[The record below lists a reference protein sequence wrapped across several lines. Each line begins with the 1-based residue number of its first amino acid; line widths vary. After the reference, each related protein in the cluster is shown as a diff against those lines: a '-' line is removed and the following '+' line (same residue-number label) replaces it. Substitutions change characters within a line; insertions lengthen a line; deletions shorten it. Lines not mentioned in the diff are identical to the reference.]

1 MIYKLTKSPMA
12 RRLTKTEKSQYEKWG
27 YVKNLPVF
35 NEDEIPVLKEYF
47 YEMVALM
54 PQGKHISSVNWWAKA
69 NRKIYDLMHTSAI
82 LDYIED
88 ILGSNIILWGGN
100 CFAKFPKDRTV
111 VPWHQDAQYWPLKPM
126 KSVTAWLAIFDS
138 DEENAAMQIVRGSHH
153 WGMKEHHINKD
164 KNYILNQEIDSA
176 DIKKEDI
183 VTLDLKAGEISLHDN
198 RIIHGSGQN
207 YSERIRAGLAIRYS
221 PTDVK
226 CDLKVWPTFEVYL
239 VRGVDD
245 YKHNPVAK
253 VPSGNRS
260 PVSKNQ
266 GSWEFP

>member
-1 MIYKLTKSPMA
+1 MIYKFTTSPKA

-69 NRKIYDLMHTSAI
+69 NRKIYDLMLTSEI
-82 LDYIED
+82 FDYIED

-126 KSVTAWLAIFDS
+126 KSLLHGWQYLIL
-138 DEENAAMQIVRGSHH
+138 
-153 WGMKEHHINKD
+153 MKKM
-164 KNYILNQEIDSA
+164 
-176 DIKKEDI
+176 
-183 VTLDLKAGEISLHDN
+183 
-198 RIIHGSGQN
+198 
-207 YSERIRAGLAIRYS
+207 
-221 PTDVK
+221 
-226 CDLKVWPTFEVYL
+226 
-239 VRGVDD
+239 
-245 YKHNPVAK
+245 
-253 VPSGNRS
+253 
-260 PVSKNQ
+260 
-266 GSWEFP
+266 